1 MGGTGVLSSG
11 LQGFHLPTCN
21 SAGNGQNGRAMK
33 KTLIAYAA
41 ALLFILVADGLW
53 LGLLMPQQYQAWI
66 GPLLREQP
74 LLLPAAA
81 FYLLYPAGVT
91 VFAVCPGLERN
102 SWRRSAALGA
112 LLGLVAYGTY
122 DLSNLATL
130 TGWPLQLTLVD
141 MLWGAS
147 LSAAAA
153 TVAFFAA
160 RAWGQARA

>member
-1 MGGTGVLSSG
+1 
-11 LQGFHLPTCN
+11 
-21 SAGNGQNGRAMK
+21 MK
-33 KTLIAYAA
+33 KPLIAYAA

-66 GPLLREQP
+66 GPLMREQP

-81 FYLLYPAGVT
+81 FYLLYPAGVA
-91 VFAVCPGLERN
+91 VFAVWPGLERN
-102 SWRRSAALGA
+102 SCKRSASLGA

-130 TGWPLQLTLVD
+130 KGWPLQLTLVD

-153 TVAFFAA
+153 TVAFLAA
-160 RAWGQARA
+160 RAWGRAKA

>member
-1 MGGTGVLSSG
+1 LSSG
-11 LQGFHLPTCN
+11 LKGFQGTACKP
-21 SAGNGQNGRAMK
+21 ARNGQNGRIMK
-33 KTLIAYAA
+33 KPLIAYAA

-66 GPLLREQP
+66 GPLMREQP

-81 FYLLYPAGVT
+81 FYLLYPAGVA
-91 VFAVCPGLERN
+91 VFAVWPGLERN
-102 SWRRSAALGA
+102 SCKRSASLGA

-130 TGWPLQLTLVD
+130 KGWPLQLTLVD

-153 TVAFFAA
+153 TVAFLAA
-160 RAWGQARA
+160 RAWGRAKA

>member
-1 MGGTGVLSSG
+1 
-11 LQGFHLPTCN
+11 
-21 SAGNGQNGRAMK
+21 MK
-33 KTLIAYAA
+33 KTLTAYAA
-41 ALLFILVADGLW
+41 ALLFIMVADGLW

-66 GPLLREQP
+66 GPLMREQP

-91 VFAVCPGLERN
+91 VFAVWPGLERN
-102 SWRRSAALGA
+102 SCQRSAALGA

-130 TGWPLQLTLVD
+130 KGWPLQLTLVD
-141 MLWGAS
+141 MLWGAC

-153 TVAFFAA
+153 AAGFLAA
-160 RAWGQARA
+160 RTRGVARA